1 MSINLPEGSSASTA
15 TSCFPVQA
23 GKEMLIFI
31 SENNMEDI
39 FPSIEELIRYIDK
52 TQDHFTIMKFTT
64 HWKAIKGTPCLD
76 EYGRAEVD
84 MAHSS
89 TNPRNAI
96 MSAMVS
102 DAVPFD
108 KVEQQALNNK
118 LETINVSGHLCI
130 SAAPN
135 KPIGL

>member
-52 TQDHFTIMKFTT
+52 TQGDFTIMKTGDL
-64 HWKAIKGTPCLD
+64 WRAMRSLPSMDQCGYAEVSLINPSNEPRKAIIAGLMINRIPLSRIELELRRD
-76 EYGRAEVD
+76 D
-84 MAHSS
+84 S
-89 TNPRNAI
+89 
-96 MSAMVS
+96 VS
-102 DAVPFD
+102 LAC
-108 KVEQQALNNK
+108 A
-118 LETINVSGHLCI
+118 
-130 SAAPN
+130 N
-135 KPIGL
+135 KPVNGKE